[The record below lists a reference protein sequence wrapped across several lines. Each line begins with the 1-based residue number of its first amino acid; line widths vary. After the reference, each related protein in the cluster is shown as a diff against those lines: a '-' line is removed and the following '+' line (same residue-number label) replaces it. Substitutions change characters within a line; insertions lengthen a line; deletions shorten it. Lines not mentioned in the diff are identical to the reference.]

1 MTLGFKITPANVHD
15 SIMLPPLIESIEEN
29 LPNQKIEKF
38 AGDKAYGSS
47 PNRGLLEGK
56 KITDEII
63 PKEEPK
69 TKLEK
74 IKRKKLNAYR
84 AMIETIYGLT
94 TTKLGLEEPRLRGI
108 EAINFNTALV
118 FLALLSVNIV
128 AFKIGREDKINC
140 PTFFFR

>member
-1 MTLGFKITPANVHD
+1 MT
-15 SIMLPPLIESIEEN
+15 EEN
-29 LPNQKIEKF
+29 LPNQRIEKF
-38 AGDKAYGSS
+38 TGDKAYGSNS
-47 PNRGLLEGK
+47 NKKLLERK
-56 KITDEII
+56 KITVEII

-69 TKLEK
+69 TKSEK
-74 IKRKKLNAYR
+74 IKRKKLNSYR
-84 AMIETIYGLT
+84 AMIETIYGLA
-94 TTKLGLEEPRLRGI
+94 TTKLGLERPRLRGV